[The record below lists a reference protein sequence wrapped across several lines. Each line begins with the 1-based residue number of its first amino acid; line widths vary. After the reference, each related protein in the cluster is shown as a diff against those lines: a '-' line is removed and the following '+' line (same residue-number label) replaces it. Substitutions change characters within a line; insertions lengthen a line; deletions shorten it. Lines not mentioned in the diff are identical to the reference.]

1 MAATFC
7 APWSVIWDEMRLR
20 DRDSEF
26 KDFYRHEAPRLRRLA
41 LMLTGDPER
50 ASDLTQDTLMKM
62 YTGWNR
68 IRNDDPS
75 PYARRVLVNL
85 CRSAY
90 RRRML
95 ELRKTPTPPTDVV
108 DKEGRVEEALRV
120 AAALS
125 VLSTIQRAVVLLRFY
140 EDMTQPE
147 IAQVLDR
154 PLNTVKSDLR
164 RALEKLRP
172 MLDDNIRESR

>member
-1 MAATFC
+1 
-7 APWSVIWDEMRLR
+7 MRVR
-20 DRDSEF
+20 DRDAEF
-26 KDFYRHEAPRLRRLA
+26 KDFYRQEAPRLRRLA

-50 ASDLTQDTLMKM
+50 ASDLAQDALIKM
-62 YTGWNR
+62 YTGWHR
-68 IRNDDPS
+68 IRNDDPA
-75 PYARRVLVNL
+75 PYAKRVLVNL

-95 ELRKTPTPPTDVV
+95 ELRKTPMPPTDVV

-120 AAALS
+120 ATALS

-140 EDMTQPE
+140 EDMTQSE

-172 MLDDNIRESR
+172 MLDDNIRESK

>member
-1 MAATFC
+1 
-7 APWSVIWDEMRLR
+7 MRAR

-26 KDFYRHEAPRLRRLA
+26 KDFYMHEAPRLRRLA
-41 LMLTGDPER
+41 TMLTGDPER
-50 ASDLTQDTLMKM
+50 GSDLAHDALLKL
-62 YTGWNR
+62 YTGWHR

-85 CRSAY
+85 CRSAH

-95 ELRKTPTPPTDVV
+95 EFRKAPAPPRDVI
-108 DKEGRVEEALRV
+108 DQRDGVEEALRV

-125 VLSTIQRAVVLLRFY
+125 VLSPIQRAVILLRFY
-140 EDMTQPE
+140 EDMTEPQIS
-147 IAQVLDR
+147 IALDR

-164 RALEKLRP
+164 RALQKLRP
-172 MLDDNIRESR
+172 VLDDNIKESQ